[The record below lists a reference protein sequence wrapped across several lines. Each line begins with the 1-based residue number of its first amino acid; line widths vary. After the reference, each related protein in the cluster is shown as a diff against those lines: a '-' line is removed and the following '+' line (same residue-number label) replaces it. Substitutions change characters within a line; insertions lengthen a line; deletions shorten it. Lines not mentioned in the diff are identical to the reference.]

1 MPRFLAVSSVVLC
14 QVVGKCRKCIQGS
27 VMSEWRFHIVFY
39 ACLGESRNST
49 WCQWVSGKSFV
60 ESLNALW
67 LKSGKWIVE
76 SLNVLWS

>member
-1 MPRFLAVSSVVLC
+1 
-14 QVVGKCRKCIQGS
+14 
-27 VMSEWRFHIVFY
+27 MSEWRFHIVFY